1 VFNMLGVR
9 LDRQL
14 DRLLAAAARRRR
26 MTKSELARE
35 AIRRYLSDDD
45 LAARAREQ
53 SLRASSSEDAGE
65 VEHDDGGWTG

>member
-1 VFNMLGVR
+1 MFNMLGVR